1 MDGDGSAGTP
11 HDGNYMPGRRA
22 SKENGGSLDKI
33 KRNKSMPNFNDT
45 EEGEGP
51 DTPTRPQSVKS
62 GTTTPNLFPPI
73 NNRTANKLLLQRAA
87 SAIEPHA
94 PVPAILR
101 TGGPSFHNIGLSYP
115 GEGRLDPRLQQQFNH
130 VAIEYKVIQRYRN
143 PLADSIIRV
152 QQVPGMLRK
161 LRATRPAS
169 TNGSSGLGVS
179 LLGTSINENGVDTD
193 GANSRRSR
201 TSFDQSPDEGGSREG
216 ERPRNEAEEL
226 CRRMWDSA
234 EIVGGD

>member
-1 MDGDGSAGTP
+1 MLTVLRLLVLRWLAARTFGGLLATLALLAVPLAALLKLVGIPLLIVLAIVALPVVALLAVVGLPVLLIVLFSFLDSTAIQRGVITPGDFTLANYVTVFGTP
-11 HDGNYMPGRRA
+11 SVLRPFIVSIVYSALA
-22 SKENGGSLDKI
+22 SVIVVGGL
-33 KRNKSMPNFNDT
+33 
-45 EEGEGP
+45 
-51 DTPTRPQSVKS
+51 
-62 GTTTPNLFPPI
+62 LFVSRI
-73 NNRTANKLLLQRAA
+73 
-87 SAIEPHA
+87 
-94 PVPAILR
+94 
-101 TGGPSFHNIGLSYP
+101 
-115 GEGRLDPRLQQQFNH
+115 
-130 VAIEYKVIQRYRN
+130 IQRYRN